1 VVNLFDDPATYT
13 ASNCGNAKLG
23 VSGVVGDLRY
33 SIQGNVLAGKK
44 VVKDAEAALLGT
56 PGDLSQKL
64 MAAMEAARDAGGDGR
79 CSCSYGSPT
88 SCGSPP
94 PSFTHSAYCG
104 YMAVART
111 GDGLGVCNG
120 NLGCANGTY
129 YLSLNVISGAFKPPP
144 IQALRDK
151 YDLWRAA
158 QAGRPDALESRVD
171 VGADSLPADGL
182 AGPGGTVRLFDLDAV
197 PLPAGGALL
206 TLVNDSGAPAASTP
220 GPVVD
225 HGDGSYSLALTA
237 GTVPGTDVWR
247 IEVDDQAGTPTSLYP
262 PIVLRVDPADRLHVG
277 RDQVS
282 AAAGDWVA
290 LSLNGDSAGDFYRVL
305 ASSSGTAP
313 GAPFKGTTLP
323 LNRDAF
329 TTLVATR
336 AGTALLPETR
346 GFLDGAG
353 RAEAAFVP
361 PPDFLTPLVGARLD
375 WSVLFKQ
382 AGGIA
387 VAPARGFEVLP

>member
-1 VVNLFDDPATYT
+1 
-13 ASNCGNAKLG
+13 
-23 VSGVVGDLRY
+23 
-33 SIQGNVLAGKK
+33 
-44 VVKDAEAALLGT
+44 
-56 PGDLSQKL
+56 
-64 MAAMEAARDAGGDGR
+64 
-79 CSCSYGSPT
+79 
-88 SCGSPP
+88 
-94 PSFTHSAYCG
+94 
-104 YMAVART
+104 
-111 GDGLGVCNG
+111 
-120 NLGCANGTY
+120 
-129 YLSLNVISGAFKPPP
+129 
-144 IQALRDK
+144 
-151 YDLWRAA
+151 
-158 QAGRPDALESRVD
+158 
-171 VGADSLPADGL
+171 
-182 AGPGGTVRLFDLDAV
+182 
-197 PLPAGGALL
+197 
-206 TLVNDSGAPAASTP
+206 
-220 GPVVD
+220 VVD

-290 LSLNGDSAGDFYRVL
+290 LTLNGGSAGDFYRVL